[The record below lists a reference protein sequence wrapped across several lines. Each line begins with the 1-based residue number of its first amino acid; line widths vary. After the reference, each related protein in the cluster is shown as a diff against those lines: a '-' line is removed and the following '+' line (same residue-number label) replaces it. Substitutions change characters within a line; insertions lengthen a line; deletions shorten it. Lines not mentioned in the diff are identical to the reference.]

1 MPHVLASKYSR
12 SAAQSAGGR
21 GMVVMLMVAKL
32 FFTHHSHG
40 NAKGKGT
47 VASLTADRCPPR
59 RGVGGGV
66 PCHCLLPPA
75 PRGAGVRR
83 GAAPRRRGPPHRP
96 QSAFISELRG
106 AARHMWTPRPHADAT
121 PGRAALRPVTRR
133 AAFHPPGRAACL
145 PPSCTFLLLLARGSD
160 PDPDHDHD
168 AILPLAAC

>member
-1 MPHVLASKYSR
+1 
-12 SAAQSAGGR
+12 
-21 GMVVMLMVAKL
+21 MVVMLMVAKL

-106 AARHMWTPRPHADAT
+106 AARHMWTPRPHAGARGT
-121 PGRAALRPVTRR
+121 
-133 AAFHPPGRAACL
+133 AACDTARSFSPPWPRCL
-145 PPSCTFLLLLARGSD
+145 PATVLHFFVVVGAWK
-160 PDPDHDHD
+160 
-168 AILPLAAC
+168 